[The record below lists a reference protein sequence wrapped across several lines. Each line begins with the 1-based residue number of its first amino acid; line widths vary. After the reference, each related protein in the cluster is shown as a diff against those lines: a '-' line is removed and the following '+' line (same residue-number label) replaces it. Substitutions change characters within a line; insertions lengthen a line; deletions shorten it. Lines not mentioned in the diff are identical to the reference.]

1 MMSQTNAPILAQ
13 KLEDYIL
20 KTETTCKESEFDL
33 EEQKS
38 LKSISSSAI
47 HEKNF
52 EEKSNENTSIAAEP
66 SITDVEETVVDISV
80 QQGGCISSKSSSLTS
95 KSTQN
100 QAAQM
105 TEGDEV
111 FSGDLCE
118 ADQKAASRPFNKRL
132 TRIARPHHCSTCSCE
147 SSGVCSSL
155 PNSSALRSLSHRDGQ
170 TPPRRSCIQNCSK
183 KSYHDGPGSEEKFE
197 QLAEERNSFP
207 SLKGGFNQNR
217 GPPGS
222 IV

>member
-1 MMSQTNAPILAQ
+1 MSQTNAPILAQ

-105 TEGDEV
+105 TEEDEV

-132 TRIARPHHCSTCSCE
+132 TRIARPNHCSTCSCE

-170 TPPRRSCIQNCSK
+170 TPPPRSCIQNCSK